1 MNLWDRPMPGDDDGS
16 ITRWIAELKGGDL
29 AAAQP
34 LWERYFARMVE
45 LARARVRASGRRDAG
60 SDEEDAALSAFDSLC
75 AGLARGQ
82 FPQLADRDDLWRLLV
97 VITTRKVRA
106 QARRGLR
113 QKRGGGLVRL
123 ASDLANPGD
132 VDDDD
137 DDLLARAVGSEP
149 TPEFAAMV
157 AEEYRRLLDRLGDDV
172 LRKVAILRME
182 GYTSDAVAEQLGC
195 ARRTVAR
202 QLALIRKILTADSA

>member
-1 MNLWDRPMPGDDDGS
+1 MPGNGESNGS
-16 ITRWIAELKGGDL
+16 ITGWIAGVKAGDL

-34 LWERYFARMVE
+34 LWERYFARMVD
-45 LARARVRASGRRDAG
+45 LARARLRASGRRGRDAAG
-60 SDEEDAALSAFDSLC
+60 DEEDAALSAFDSLC

-97 VITTRKVRA
+97 VITTRKVQA
-106 QARRGLR
+106 QARRGFR
-113 QKRGGGLVRL
+113 QKRGGGLVRP
-123 ASDLANPGD
+123 ASELANAADGEGN
-132 VDDDD
+132 DDDV
-137 DDLLARAVGSEP
+137 LAQAVGSEP

-157 AEEYRRLLDRLGDDV
+157 AEEYRRLLERLGDDV

-182 GYTSDAVAEQLGC
+182 GSTTDAIAGQLGC

-202 QLALIRKILTADSA
+202 QLALIRRILEADVVSA

>member
-1 MNLWDRPMPGDDDGS
+1 MHDGDEGS
-16 ITRWIAELKGGDL
+16 ITRWIAGVKAGDF

-45 LARARVRASGRRDAG
+45 LARARLRARSACARDAAI
-60 SDEEDAALSAFDSLC
+60 DEEDAALSAFDSLC
-75 AGLARGQ
+75 AGLARGK

-97 VITTRKVRA
+97 VITTRKVSV
-106 QARRGLR
+106 QARRQIR
-113 QKRGGGLVRL
+113 QKRGGGQVRL
-123 ASDLANPGD
+123 ASDLAEPGS
-132 VDDDD
+132 DDDV
-137 DDLLARAVGSEP
+137 LARAVASEP

-157 AEEYRRLLDRLGDDV
+157 AEEYRVLLDRLGDDI

-182 GYTSDAVAEQLGC
+182 GFTTDAISLQLGC

-202 QLALIRKILTADSA
+202 QLALVRRILVADPA

>member
-1 MNLWDRPMPGDDDGS
+1 MPVEDEGS
-16 ITRWIAELKGGDL
+16 ITRWINGVKGGDL

-34 LWERYFARMVE
+34 LWERYFARMVD
-45 LARARVRASGRRDAG
+45 LARARLRTSGRRDAG

-97 VITTRKVRA
+97 VITTRKVQA

-113 QKRGGGLVRL
+113 QKRGGGLVRP
-123 ASDLANPGD
+123 ASDVANPDGD
-132 VDDDD
+132 GNDDDV
-137 DDLLARAVGSEP
+137 LAQAVGSEP

-182 GYTSDAVAEQLGC
+182 GYTTDAVADQLGC

-202 QLALIRKILTADSA
+202 QLALIRRILTADSEP

>member
-1 MNLWDRPMPGDDDGS
+1 MSVDDEGS
-16 ITRWIAELKGGDL
+16 ITRWIAGLKGGDL

-34 LWERYFARMVE
+34 LWERYFARMVT
-45 LARARVRASGRRDAG
+45 LARARLRASGRRDAG
-60 SDEEDAALSAFDSLC
+60 SDEEDVALSAFDSLC

-97 VITTRKVRA
+97 VITTRKVQA

-113 QKRGGGLVRL
+113 LKRGGGHVRA
-123 ASDLANPGD
+123 ASDLGEGD
-132 VDDDD
+132 ENDDDI
-137 DDLLARAVGSEP
+137 LARAVGSEP

-157 AEEYRRLLDRLGDDV
+157 AEEYRQLLDRLGDDV
-172 LRKVAILRME
+172 LRKVAVLRME
-182 GYTSDAVAEQLGC
+182 GYTTDAVADQLGC

-202 QLALIRKILTADSA
+202 QLALIRRILTADSEL

>member
-1 MNLWDRPMPGDDDGS
+1 MQDGDEGS
-16 ITRWIAELKGGDL
+16 ITRWIAGVKAGDF

-34 LWERYFARMVE
+34 LWERYFVRMVD
-45 LARARVRASGRRDAG
+45 LARARLRAAGACRHDAA

-75 AGLARGQ
+75 AGLARGK

-97 VITTRKVRA
+97 IITTRKVSA
-106 QARRGLR
+106 QARRQLR
-113 QKRGGGLVRL
+113 QKRGGGHVRP
-123 ASDLANPGD
+123 ASDLAEPGS
-132 VDDDD
+132 DDDI
-137 DDLLARAVGSEP
+137 LARAVGSEP

-157 AEEYRRLLDRLGDDV
+157 AEEYRGLLDRLGDDV

-182 GYTSDAVAEQLGC
+182 GFTTDAIAVQLGC

-202 QLALIRKILTADSA
+202 QLALIRRILAAEST

>member
-1 MNLWDRPMPGDDDGS
+1 MSVDDEGS
-16 ITRWIAELKGGDL
+16 ITRWIAGLKGGDL

-34 LWERYFARMVE
+34 LWERYFARMVT
-45 LARARVRASGRRDAG
+45 LARARLRASGRRDAG
-60 SDEEDAALSAFDSLC
+60 SDEEDVALSAFDSLC

-97 VITTRKVRA
+97 VITTRKVQA

-113 QKRGGGLVRL
+113 LKRGGGHVRA
-123 ASDLANPGD
+123 ASDLDDSHEN
-132 VDDDD
+132 DDDI
-137 DDLLARAVGSEP
+137 LARAVGSEP

-157 AEEYRRLLDRLGDDV
+157 AEEYRRLLDRLGDDA
-172 LRKVAILRME
+172 LRKVAVLRME
-182 GYTSDAVAEQLGC
+182 GYTTDAVAEQLGC

-202 QLALIRKILTADSA
+202 QLALIRRILTADSEA